1 MEPIY
6 SDLSYSI
13 VIPFY
18 NESENLPRL
27 IQEIDTT
34 LLTLNA
40 PAEIILVDDASTDE
54 PSKPPSSPHFT
65 IRWLRL
71 SERSGQ
77 SAAIYY
83 GIQEASAKYIILMD
97 ADLQNDPADIPKLI
111 QKLQQDHLHLVTGI
125 RIRREDSPIRRYSS
139 LIANR
144 VRSTLLRDHT
154 TDTGCSLKILHHEL
168 AKRLPGWN
176 GMHRFIPSLA
186 VAMGYAVGEIPV
198 NHRPR
203 IAGVSKVIGWQRAI
217 RATIDLIG
225 MLWLSRRQF
234 QGTPEPDT
242 IPKVSPK
249 NSDPP

>member
-6 SDLSYSI
+6 SDISYSI

-27 IQEIDTT
+27 IQEIDTV
-34 LLTLNA
+34 LLSLHA

-54 PSKPPSSPHFT
+54 PEKTPTSPNFT

-71 SERSGQ
+71 TERSGQ

-111 QKLQQDHLHLVTGI
+111 EKLQQDRLHLVTGI
-125 RIRREDSPIRRYSS
+125 RSKREDSPIRRYSS

-144 VRSTLLRDHT
+144 IRSAILQDKTS
-154 TDTGCSLKILHHEL
+154 DTGCSLKILHREL

-176 GMHRFIPSLA
+176 GMHRFIPALA
-186 VAMGYAVGEIPV
+186 LAMGYAVGETHV
-198 NHRPR
+198 HHRPR
-203 IAGVSKVIGWQRAI
+203 TAGVSKVIGWKRAI
-217 RATIDLIG
+217 HATIDLLG
-225 MLWLSRRQF
+225 MIWLSRRQF
-234 QGTPEPDT
+234 QGTPEDDN

-249 NSDPP
+249 SSP